1 MLSNVRLLVAGISI
15 LVLAVGPAAAAPP
28 TAGEVVPGASLGGI
42 RLGATKAQV
51 ERAWGRAYGI
61 CTNCPRETWYFNYF
75 AFEPEGVGVELRGGR
90 AAALFTL
97 HSPAGWRTKQGLEL
111 GAGVAEVR
119 GTYGAL
125 TRFDCDGYYALVI
138 ERARSRTA
146 FYILR
151 ERLWAFGLSRPSV
164 GVCR

>member
-1 MLSNVRLLVAGISI
+1 VRRALLTAAAILALTVA
-15 LVLAVGPAAAAPP
+15 PAAAAPP
-28 TAGEVVPGASLGGI
+28 TAGELVPGESLGGL
-42 RLGATKAQV
+42 RLGATKTQV

-75 AFEPEGVGVELRGGR
+75 AFEPEGVGTEIRGGR
-90 AAALFTL
+90 TAALFTL
-97 HSPAGWRTKQGLEL
+97 HSPAGWRSRQGLEL

-119 GTYGAL
+119 GTYGVL
-125 TRFDCDGYYALVI
+125 TRFDCNGYYALVL
-138 ERARSRTA
+138 ERPRTRTA

>member
-1 MLSNVRLLVAGISI
+1 MRRVVLTATAILALSA
-15 LVLAVGPAAAAPP
+15 PAAAAPP
-28 TAGEVVPGASLGGI
+28 SAGVLVPSESLGGL
-42 RLGATKAQV
+42 RLGATNAQV

-61 CTNCPRETWYFNYF
+61 CTNCPRETWYFNSF
-75 AFEPEGVGVELRGGR
+75 AFEPDGVGVEFRKGR
-90 AAALFTL
+90 ASAVFTL
-97 HSPAGWRTKQGLEL
+97 HSPPGWRTRQGLEL

-125 TRFDCDGYYALVI
+125 TRFDCRGYYALVL

-151 ERLWAFGLSRPSV
+151 ERLWAFGLSRTNVP
-164 GVCR
+164 VCR

>member
-1 MLSNVRLLVAGISI
+1 MLSDVRLLVAGISI

-28 TAGEVVPGASLGGI
+28 TAGEVVPGASLGGL
-42 RLGATKAQV
+42 RLGATKAVV

-61 CTNCPRETWYFNYF
+61 CTSCPRETWYFNYF